1 MRWRMVLPPLHGN
14 PRNLPT
20 PAAIPPGA
28 LRGPGSWPFFL
39 RYGRVHRLG
48 RGDVLVDSIQVRKV
62 SGSNQIRYG
71 PLVVTVYGLVR
82 CLALIDDVLDSTAGY
97 TEAG

>member
-1 MRWRMVLPPLHGN
+1 MAHGPSATAWKSSEFADPCGDTAWRPSRSRIL
-14 PRNLPT
+14 
-20 PAAIPPGA
+20 A
-28 LRGPGSWPFFL
+28 FFL